1 MTGES
6 ALSGFCSQ
14 LLQCVSSMLVCG
26 SGGDVA
32 VVTLGAWMMTMV
44 VGSEAC
50 LVTVWTPAGSPMI
63 AWRFPCVMTT
73 L

>member
-6 ALSGFCSQ
+6 ALSCFYTQ

-26 SGGDVA
+26 SGGHVA
-32 VVTLGAWMMTMV
+32 VVILGACMMTMV

-50 LVTVWTPAGSPMI
+50 LVTVWTPADSPMT